1 MLHVSHVYLQVCID
15 LFVLSQAYSDI
26 ATLSTLSHT
35 TSGSLYHYCP
45 FNPVMDQDQVL
56 NDLKWNV
63 SRPQVGVLASLF
75 RTGRQLVLAV
85 RQLRTGIDGSIAAI
99 AVEGSERVVHI
110 KKLGGQHK
118 SVYRRSQKNVSLAP
132 KRSSLL

>member
-1 MLHVSHVYLQVCID
+1 MLHVAHVLLQVCID

-35 TSGSLYHYCP
+35 TGGSLYHYCP

-63 SRPQVGVLASLF
+63 SRPQVGVLGRGSF
-75 RTGRQLVLAV
+75 RHSHQHVLAV
-85 RQLRTGIDGSIAAI
+85 QQLRAVIDRSIAAV
-99 AVEGSERVVHI
+99 AVECSGRVVQI
-110 KKLGGQHK
+110 KIWAGSNK
-118 SVYRRSQKNVSLAP
+118 SIYRRSQNHASMV
-132 KRSSLL
+132 